1 MKLMAFIATLLLLVS
16 PALAAPS
23 VDATWRYERASD
35 ARVVE
40 GRQSVSLSAVA
51 ERQRFS
57 SDPGIDKT
65 ILLAEMAKGI
75 RTHLAQYHTTCPW
88 PTRER
93 GVPTCTSS
101 SRSRIAEA
109 LRQDIRRWNAR
120 VLANARIR
128 SDQKV
133 AEVLD
138 LLRTLAKNIEAT
150 PRLERAPRLAR
161 FAGSAG
167 SHVFYSAGGGFAV
180 TGGGA
185 QDFGFFRKLVLDG
198 KVPNANVLTIE
209 GFLREFQLPLHAART
224 CAELVCV
231 NPAVAFDPEQNRL
244 YVQLGMNSSVTEATF
259 RRKPLNLAI
268 VLDVSGSMSAT
279 DATEKS
285 RLEWAKDALEQTV
298 RQLDASDMFS
308 LAIFDTNSEIL
319 RRPSPVND
327 HAEIIAMVR
336 RLSTRNTTN
345 LEAGLRDGYLLASEN
360 IDRLSGY
367 EHRVILITDAG
378 LNTGVTDSAS
388 ILRLE
393 TDYASRGIGLTALG
407 LGENF
412 KQDFIHGITNSR
424 GGNYLFVHS
433 GKDMLRYFD
442 AFDYLV
448 TPIAYNFRMRL
459 GLSGIQAKLVAA
471 YGVPTESG
479 MQPTR
484 PLIDLPT
491 LFFSE
496 TGGAILLEYQIAR
509 GE

>member
-1 MKLMAFIATLLLLVS
+1 
-16 PALAAPS
+16 
-23 VDATWRYERASD
+23 
-35 ARVVE
+35 
-40 GRQSVSLSAVA
+40 
-51 ERQRFS
+51 
-57 SDPGIDKT
+57 
-65 ILLAEMAKGI
+65 
-75 RTHLAQYHTTCPW
+75 
-88 PTRER
+88 
-93 GVPTCTSS
+93 
-101 SRSRIAEA
+101 
-109 LRQDIRRWNAR
+109 
-120 VLANARIR
+120 
-128 SDQKV
+128 
-133 AEVLD
+133 
-138 LLRTLAKNIEAT
+138 
-150 PRLERAPRLAR
+150 
-161 FAGSAG
+161 
-167 SHVFYSAGGGFAV
+167 
-180 TGGGA
+180 
-185 QDFGFFRKLVLDG
+185 
-198 KVPNANVLTIE
+198 VLTIE
-209 GFLREFQLPLHAART
+209 GFLREFQLPLHAARA

-244 YVQLGMNSSVTEATF
+244 YVQIGMNSSVTEATF

-279 DATEKS
+279 DETEKS

-327 HAEIIAMVR
+327 QAEIIAMVR

-388 ILRLE
+388 ILRLV

-448 TPIAYNFRMRL
+448 TPIAYNFRVRL
-459 GLSGIQAKLVAA
+459 GLSDIQAKLVAA

-479 MQPTR
+479 MQPAR

-496 TGGAILLEYQIAR
+496 TGGAILLEYQIVR